1 MLQIQHVCKQY
12 KTGNFVQKAL
22 DDVSLNLRDNEFVA
36 ILGPSGSG
44 KTTLLNIIGGLDH
57 YDSGDLII
65 NGISTKKYQDR
76 DWDSYRNHTI
86 GFVFQSYN
94 LIPHQNI
101 LANVELAL
109 TISGIGKAERR
120 ERATKALE
128 KVGLG
133 EQLHKLP
140 NQLSGGQ
147 MQRVAIARAL
157 VNDPDIVLADE
168 PTGALDSDTSI
179 QVMDLLKEVAQDR
192 LVVMVTHNPDLAK
205 AYATRIVNLKDGHI
219 TDDSD
224 PFIVDNSIAPTEYKN
239 LGKSSMNLRT
249 AVGLSFNNLKSKKAR
264 TILISFAGSIGII
277 GIALI
282 LSISTGVNNYIDD
295 IEEETLSEYPL
306 EITSSGFDMSSL
318 MDSSTSL
325 VDELT
330 DEEESEEAGEIN
342 IIELINTIFST
353 MDSNDLSALKEYFDS
368 GESGIEE
375 YINSIE
381 YTYDIVPQI
390 FQIEDDG
397 DIRQVNPDSSFS
409 SLGISSSYTSSS
421 LVSSIMSTD
430 VFYELPS
437 ESSLYE
443 NQYEVLAGHWPES
456 YDECV
461 VVLSYGSTMSDFM
474 LYTLGMRDSM
484 ELEEMIQQFIDEEEV
499 ETPDDLGTYTYD
511 DLLEITFQ
519 LVLASDFYT
528 YDSEY
533 DVWVDRTDD
542 DEYME
547 ELVED
552 GEEIKIVG
560 VVQPVDEDSTA
571 ILTSGIYYTPD
582 LIEYIVEEAEDSEIV
597 QDQMDNPD
605 INILTGEE
613 FGESSDTDDLDLES
627 LFSVDTEALEDM
639 FTFDTEELEEAMSDS
654 LDLSDSL
661 DVSDSLDLDLDT
673 DSLDLSSMA
682 DLGSI
687 DISLPSMDLDL
698 GSISLADLMSSV
710 TITATP
716 DQLTEL
722 ANELMSGYQTYVTE
736 NPEMDYSNLSDDFTI
751 YLTSDSAKEIFNTHI
766 EELLAEIEELNI
778 TKADLEELV
787 EDVMAGYQSYAEAQG
802 YTDVSLFDTYLLE
815 YLQTDYAQQ
824 VMDSWS
830 AEHLDVETDVEVTDC
845 WLEELA
851 SDLASGYEPYAEANG
866 LTDPDIISESF
877 SGYLSTDSAQ
887 TLIMTS
893 VSQMLDTSGIESE
906 ISATLES
913 YMTEL
918 MSSLGTEISSTLS
931 TTLEDELSSV
941 MSELTTQI
949 SEGLESAMTEAM
961 DGMSDSF
968 ADTFSDTF
976 SDSLDFDTEDFEDIF
991 DMSMDMSELSE
1002 LLVSLST
1009 SATASY
1015 DSNLEDMGWVD
1026 FGTPT
1031 TISIYPID
1039 FDSKTEVSNIL
1050 DSYNARMAEEGE
1062 DDKVITYTDLVETM
1076 MGSVTE
1082 IINVVSYVLIAFVAI
1097 SLVVSSIMIGVITYI
1112 SVLER
1117 KKEIGILRAIGASKR
1132 NISEVF
1138 NAETFIIGLL
1148 AGLIGVGI
1156 SLIALFPIN
1165 AIIHYVSGSTIINAV
1180 LMPLP
1185 ALLLILLSIVLTLI
1199 GGIIPSSKAAKSDPV
1214 TALRTD

>member
-443 NQYEVLAGHWPES
+443 NQYEVLAGRWPES

-474 LYTLGMRDSM
+474 LYTLGLRDSM

-511 DLLEITFQ
+511 DLLDITFQ

-766 EELLAEIEELNI
+766 EELLAEIQELNI

-851 SDLASGYEPYAEANG
+851 SDLASGYEPYAEAND

-976 SDSLDFDTEDFEDIF
+976 SDSLDFDTADFEDMF
-991 DMSMDMSELSE
+991 EMSMDMSELSE

-1165 AIIHYVSGSTIINAV
+1165 AIIHYISGSTIINAV